1 MTFRLITLIQ
11 PACVQNA
18 LIHIFFHL
26 AEQQA
31 MSHAKSSERKK
42 KIGFSIKKKKS
53 HGFQGHLSLQPPMA
67 KSGSEILGTEPS
79 PKQAA
84 AT

>member
-11 PACVQNA
+11 PVCVQNA

-26 AEQQA
+26 AKQQA

-42 KIGFSIKKKKS
+42 KIGFSIKKKS
-53 HGFQGHLSLQPPMA
+53 HRFQGHLSLQPPMA

-79 PKQAA
+79 QKQAA

>member
-11 PACVQNA
+11 PVCVQNA

-42 KIGFSIKKKKS
+42 KIGFSIKKKNPVDFK
-53 HGFQGHLSLQPPMA
+53 G
-67 KSGSEILGTEPS
+67 I
-79 PKQAA
+79 
-84 AT
+84 